1 MIWAP
6 ILALALFVVALALCV
21 LEADGRSRGRK

>member
-6 ILALALFVVALALCV
+6 ILALAMFVLALVLCV
-21 LEADGRSRGRK
+21 LEANAHSRGRK

>member
-6 ILALALFVVALALCV
+6 ILALAMFVIALALVV
-21 LEADGRSRGRK
+21 LEADAHSRGRK

>member
-6 ILALALFVVALALCV
+6 ILALALFVLALALCV
-21 LEADGRSRGRK
+21 LEADAHSRGRK

>member
-6 ILALALFVVALALCV
+6 ILALAMLVIALALIV
-21 LEADGRSRGRK
+21 LEADAHSRGRK